1 MDDYD
6 EEIVEETHM
15 LVEFA
20 GNTGNDALKQ
30 DNLSMK
36 IIGIDS
42 EQPLIQIGNQL
53 YAGEYLATFGTE
65 LVFSE
70 TEGHQPTDTVFD
82 TKLDQKL
89 KFAAKTNKKLVIKR
103 AFAKANNSTDD
114 PSAVGITANAANN
127 AANNADNNATSNAAN
142 NIE

>member
-1 MDDYD
+1 MHTTLTDDE
-6 EEIVEETHM
+6 EEIVEETHV

-36 IIGIDS
+36 IIGIDT
-42 EQPLIQIGNQL
+42 EQPLVQIGNQL
-53 YAGEYLATFGTE
+53 YAGEYTETFGTE

-70 TEGHQPTDTVFD
+70 TEGHQPADTVFD

-89 KFAAKTNKKLVIKR
+89 KFTAKTNKKLVIKR
-103 AFAKANNSTDD
+103 GFAKAKNSIEDE
-114 PSAVGITANAANN
+114 
-127 AANNADNNATSNAAN
+127 ATPESQSNTESN
-142 NIE
+142 LE

>member
-1 MDDYD
+1 MDDY
-6 EEIVEETHM
+6 EEETTEETHI

-42 EQPLIQIGNQL
+42 EQPLVQIGNQL
-53 YAGEYLATFGTE
+53 YAGEYLETFGTE

-89 KFAAKTNKKLVIKR
+89 SFTAKTNKKLVIKR
-103 AFAKANNSTDD
+103 AFAKSTNSTEE
-114 PSAVGITANAANN
+114 PPAAESTPNAANN
-127 AANNADNNATSNAAN
+127 L
-142 NIE
+142 E

>member
-1 MDDYD
+1 MDDY
-6 EEIVEETHM
+6 EEETTEETHI

-42 EQPLIQIGNQL
+42 EQPLVQIGNQL
-53 YAGEYLATFGTE
+53 YAGEYLETFGTE

-89 KFAAKTNKKLVIKR
+89 SFTAKTNKKLVIKR
-103 AFAKANNSTDD
+103 AFAKSTNSTEE
-114 PSAVGITANAANN
+114 PPAAES
-127 AANNADNNATSNAAN
+127 TSNAAN
-142 NIE
+142 NLE